1 MLCDR
6 NMSCARYTDI
16 LYISE
21 LPRLPPLRESKRGS
35 INERLVHH
43 TRRRKMLQPK
53 KTSHQ
58 QPVVARRRGRSRRNI
73 RPPPSSDEESE
84 DEEKQDK
91 LEEDGDED
99 PEELEKIDPDEIDE
113 LNVFKGK
120 SKIRNVGSFGK
131 LFFTCNSVSV
141 CNYEDFRYS
150 WGDYALLRLLR
161 PTFK

>member
-1 MLCDR
+1 MLHNPSDWTNMLCNKNR
-6 NMSCARYTDI
+6 SCARYTDI

-21 LPRLPPLRESKRGS
+21 LPPLPPLRESKRGI

-73 RPPPSSDEESE
+73 RPPSSDEESE
-84 DEEKQDK
+84 DEEKEDK

-99 PEELEKIDPDEIDE
+99 PEELEKTDPDEIDE
-113 LNVFKGK
+113 LNVFKGNSK
-120 SKIRNVGSFGK
+120 KIRNVGSFGK
-131 LFFTCNSVSV
+131 LFLH
-141 CNYEDFRYS
+141 
-150 WGDYALLRLLR
+150 AIL
-161 PTFK
+161 

>member
-1 MLCDR
+1 MLCNR
-6 NMSCARYTDI
+6 NRSCVRYTDI

-21 LPRLPPLRESKRGS
+21 LPLPPLRESKRGI

-84 DEEKQDK
+84 DEEKRDK
-91 LEEDGDED
+91 LEDGDED
-99 PEELEKIDPDEIDE
+99 PEELEKTDPDEIDE
-113 LNVFKGK
+113 LNVFKGN

-131 LFFTCNSVSV
+131 LFLHANLYKC
-141 CNYEDFRYS
+141 
-150 WGDYALLRLLR
+150 LQL
-161 PTFK
+161 